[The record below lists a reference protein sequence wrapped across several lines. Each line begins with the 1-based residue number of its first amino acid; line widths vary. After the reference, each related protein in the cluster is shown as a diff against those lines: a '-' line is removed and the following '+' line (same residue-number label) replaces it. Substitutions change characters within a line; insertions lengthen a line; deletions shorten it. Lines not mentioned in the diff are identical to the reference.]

1 MKAKAIIAC
10 LCLLI
15 SSHETANGA
24 FIRQKFVFDD
34 AEEEKLQLAKS
45 QYEQQLAHQAEQAKQ
60 EQEMTDILR
69 RQNDIERQEAEQKE
83 KDATAKA
90 DAVQNKT
97 LRSTIAHVPLKNIN
111 N

>member
-45 QYEQQLAHQAEQAKQ
+45 QYEQQLAQQAE
-60 EQEMTDILR
+60 
-69 RQNDIERQEAEQKE
+69 
-83 KDATAKA
+83 
-90 DAVQNKT
+90 
-97 LRSTIAHVPLKNIN
+97 
-111 N
+111 